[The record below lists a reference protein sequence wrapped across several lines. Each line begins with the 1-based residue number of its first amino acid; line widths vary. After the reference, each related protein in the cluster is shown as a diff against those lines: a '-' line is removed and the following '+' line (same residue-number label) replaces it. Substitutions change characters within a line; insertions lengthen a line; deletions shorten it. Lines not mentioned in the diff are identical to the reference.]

1 MKRNIF
7 ANIIGMF
14 LVCGGMSMGFCS
26 CDDETVSPA
35 LDEKVLI
42 SEINVGVTPNLPLL
56 INTDSL
62 MTWEVLPE
70 EATNKNVIWTSA
82 NPEIASVSEDG
93 RISAHALGTAVVTVS
108 PEWGYATAASVTVE
122 VIDHIVFID
131 DIVLTN
137 PEDELSVYAT
147 ASLQLTWE
155 TVPEEPTYPG
165 LKWESLTPEVATVSE
180 SGLVRGVA
188 AGTAQIRA
196 TATDSRHF
204 SKVFEIAVMPV
215 IPIESLEIDE
225 SQSELA
231 IGEVSKLKVKV
242 TPENATV
249 STLVWESSN
258 PSVVSFDED
267 GVMTVHDYGS
277 VTITAS
283 AEYGGSSVS
292 AALDAQVVEGKV
304 NDTFDYTAPW
314 AIFNNVGMVVGIE
327 DSELVLTPGDD
338 KNYKAV
344 RIARTGGVNF
354 HAGNY
359 PILAVKVWMPG
370 DVVAE
375 SDKME
380 YYLDIWT
387 KGQTP
392 AGKYGENTDK
402 GKNQMEVK
410 DCGDY
415 KVYVADFTRK
425 GLGASNE
432 FLPSSAIN
440 MENVEFQWWKLW
452 YDAGVPLDGT
462 IKIDWVKTFRSEEE
476 LDALI
481 ASESGIR

>member
-231 IGEVSKLKVKV
+231 IGEVSKLNVKV

-258 PSVVSFDED
+258 PSVVSFD
-267 GVMTVHDYGS
+267 
-277 VTITAS
+277 
-283 AEYGGSSVS
+283 
-292 AALDAQVVEGKV
+292 
-304 NDTFDYTAPW
+304 
-314 AIFNNVGMVVGIE
+314 
-327 DSELVLTPGDD
+327 
-338 KNYKAV
+338 
-344 RIARTGGVNF
+344 
-354 HAGNY
+354 
-359 PILAVKVWMPG
+359 
-370 DVVAE
+370 
-375 SDKME
+375 
-380 YYLDIWT
+380 
-387 KGQTP
+387 
-392 AGKYGENTDK
+392 
-402 GKNQMEVK
+402 
-410 DCGDY
+410 
-415 KVYVADFTRK
+415 
-425 GLGASNE
+425 
-432 FLPSSAIN
+432 
-440 MENVEFQWWKLW
+440 
-452 YDAGVPLDGT
+452 
-462 IKIDWVKTFRSEEE
+462 
-476 LDALI
+476 
-481 ASESGIR
+481 